1 MSDFMRTLCKIAIPV
16 TLQGMLQASFSI
28 VDQIMIGQL
37 GEAGIAAVGLCS
49 NFTLIFSVMSG
60 AVGTVAGILIAQF
73 LGAEEHTE
81 AWRSLD
87 VSLVCGGVLAALFLL
102 TAGGFPAQVLGL
114 YTADDAILRVGA
126 GYFRIVAFSYLP
138 MAVSTVLS
146 AWLRCKEHAAVPFWA
161 SFGAVAANTGLNYLL
176 IFGKLGAPTM
186 GVTGAAI
193 ATLVSQLLNLLLIL
207 IGFAVCLQKE
217 AERPLT
223 VEIWT
228 RWAGVLCLFS
238 EYNGEPDLLFRLA
251 QVERTAVGNGHA
263 QLVQRAGGKL
273 CYGLAVLVRDRPQR
287 RLDLC
292 QLAVCAVGVE
302 GQRGGASGQVV
313 HAEGD
318 GGVGVDVFDCRGI
331 APACNSAFAAVLFK
345 LCLRQHVPCS
355 LVKIDLAVG
364 HFGQINKA
372 VLQAQQLQIAGR
384 AVERVAAVAGVHSD
398 CHVVVTVFI
407 G

>member
-1 MSDFMRTLCKIAIPV
+1 MDKERIDGFRSAFAVSDHYALEFMRF
-16 TLQGMLQASFSI
+16 LQGQGIRVPEDVQIIGFDDTLASRESVPALTTI
-28 VDQIMIGQL
+28 HQD
-37 GEAGIAAVGLCS
+37 AALRARTAIRRLEVLRD
-49 NFTLIFSVMSG
+49 
-60 AVGTVAGILIAQF
+60 GTPCDAGILVAQF

-102 TAGGFPAQVLGL
+102 TAGGFPAQILGL
-114 YTADDAILRVGA
+114 YTADDAILRVGV

-176 IFGKLGAPTM
+176 IFGKLGAPAM
-186 GVTGAAI
+186 GVTGAVI

-251 QVERTAVGNGHA
+251 QVKSAAIGDGHA
-263 QLVQRAGGKL
+263 QLIERTGGKFR
-273 CYGLAVLVRDRPQR
+273 YSLAVLVCDRPQCR
-287 RLDLC
+287 IDLC
-292 QLAVCAVGVE
+292 
-302 GQRGGASGQVV
+302 
-313 HAEGD
+313 
-318 GGVGVDVFDCRGI
+318 
-331 APACNSAFAAVLFK
+331 
-345 LCLRQHVPCS
+345 
-355 LVKIDLAVG
+355 
-364 HFGQINKA
+364 
-372 VLQAQQLQIAGR
+372 
-384 AVERVAAVAGVHSD
+384 
-398 CHVVVTVFI
+398 
-407 G
+407 

>member
-1 MSDFMRTLCKIAIPV
+1 MRTFPAFFEKITAVFAVSEHYALEFMRFLQGQSIRVPEDVQIIGFDDTLASRESVPALTTIHQDAALRARTAIRRLEALRCRHRSAGGAGGTGKRKEAAMSDFMRTLCKIAIPV

-176 IFGKLGAPTM
+176 IFGKLGAPAM

-238 EYNGEPDLLFRLA
+238 EYNGEPDFLFRLA
-251 QVERTAVGNGHA
+251 QVKSAAIGDGHA
-263 QLVQRAGGKL
+263 QLIERTGGKFR
-273 CYGLAVLVRDRPQR
+273 YSLAVLVCDRPQCR
-287 RLDLC
+287 IDLC
-292 QLAVCAVGVE
+292 
-302 GQRGGASGQVV
+302 
-313 HAEGD
+313 
-318 GGVGVDVFDCRGI
+318 
-331 APACNSAFAAVLFK
+331 
-345 LCLRQHVPCS
+345 
-355 LVKIDLAVG
+355 
-364 HFGQINKA
+364 
-372 VLQAQQLQIAGR
+372 
-384 AVERVAAVAGVHSD
+384 
-398 CHVVVTVFI
+398 
-407 G
+407 

>member
-1 MSDFMRTLCKIAIPV
+1 MSYFMRTLCKIAIPV

-176 IFGKLGAPTM
+176 IFGKHDKHILLIHVQPAFDQRAAPTLRI
-186 GVTGAAI
+186 GDFTG
-193 ATLVSQLLNLLLIL
+193 
-207 IGFAVCLQKE
+207 
-217 AERPLT
+217 
-223 VEIWT
+223 
-228 RWAGVLCLFS
+228 
-238 EYNGEPDLLFRLA
+238 
-251 QVERTAVGNGHA
+251 
-263 QLVQRAGGKL
+263 
-273 CYGLAVLVRDRPQR
+273 R
-287 RLDLC
+287 RR
-292 QLAVCAVGVE
+292 Q
-302 GQRGGASGQVV
+302 Q
-313 HAEGD
+313 
-318 GGVGVDVFDCRGI
+318 GVDFT
-331 APACNSAFAAVLFK
+331 
-345 LCLRQHVPCS
+345 QHFRIVIRC
-355 LVKIDLAVG
+355 
-364 HFGQINKA
+364 
-372 VLQAQQLQIAGR
+372 GR
-384 AVERVAAVAGVHSD
+384 YDH
-398 CHVVVTVFI
+398 HVI
-407 G
+407 RR

>member
-60 AVGTVAGILIAQF
+60 AVGTVSGILIAQF
-73 LGAEEHTE
+73 LGAEEYTE

-161 SFGAVAANTGLNYLL
+161 FSIVLFFLL
-176 IFGKLGAPTM
+176 IAIWMCAKLWLESKNDKAVPTISIIECSHNVCICKTHDFITYNSI
-186 GVTGAAI
+186 VTFYKKDG
-193 ATLVSQLLNLLLIL
+193 NFEKL
-207 IGFAVCLQKE
+207 IGFGL
-217 AERPLT
+217 
-223 VEIWT
+223 VETIN
-228 RWAGVLCLFS
+228 S
-238 EYNGEPDLLFRLA
+238 
-251 QVERTAVGNGHA
+251 
-263 QLVQRAGGKL
+263 GGKTAQIRIVPGDMRNKNQVSASEISDFVS
-273 CYGLAVLVRDRPQR
+273 YINDNKNNIIVRPTITSD
-287 RLDLC
+287 
-292 QLAVCAVGVE
+292 
-302 GQRGGASGQVV
+302 
-313 HAEGD
+313 
-318 GGVGVDVFDCRGI
+318 I
-331 APACNSAFAAVLFK
+331 
-345 LCLRQHVPCS
+345 VPYIY
-355 LVKIDLAVG
+355 KILNQEVS
-364 HFGQINKA
+364 N
-372 VLQAQQLQIAGR
+372 
-384 AVERVAAVAGVHSD
+384 E
-398 CHVVVTVFI
+398 
-407 G
+407 

>member
-81 AWRSLD
+81 AWRSLN

-161 SFGAVAANTGLNYLL
+161 SFGAVAANTGRT
-176 IFGKLGAPTM
+176 ICSSSESWVP
-186 GVTGAAI
+186 
-193 ATLVSQLLNLLLIL
+193 
-207 IGFAVCLQKE
+207 
-217 AERPLT
+217 PLWALP
-223 VEIWT
+223 VLPSP
-228 RWAGVLCLFS
+228 RWFPS
-238 EYNGEPDLLFRLA
+238 F
-251 QVERTAVGNGHA
+251 
-263 QLVQRAGGKL
+263 
-273 CYGLAVLVRDRPQR
+273 
-287 RLDLC
+287 
-292 QLAVCAVGVE
+292 
-302 GQRGGASGQVV
+302 
-313 HAEGD
+313 
-318 GGVGVDVFDCRGI
+318 
-331 APACNSAFAAVLFK
+331 
-345 LCLRQHVPCS
+345 
-355 LVKIDLAVG
+355 
-364 HFGQINKA
+364 
-372 VLQAQQLQIAGR
+372 
-384 AVERVAAVAGVHSD
+384 
-398 CHVVVTVFI
+398 
-407 G
+407 